1 MLFRSGMCEAGRI
14 RHHLKHNLWRR
25 ECTVLF
31 VGYQAAGT
39 LGRKLIEGAECVK
52 LFGENVEVNARIC
65 ALEGISGHADKN
77 GLLNWLSAFETPI
90 RHVFVVHGEDQV
102 TDEFAASIK
111 ETLGY
116 EAFAPFSG
124 GAVDLLTDEILSEG
138 LRIPKKSAEKPARI
152 RANQIFGRA
161 VSAAKRLLDVVMKNE
176 GLSNKDLAKLESQ
189 ILNLADKWDRND

>member
-1 MLFRSGMCEAGRI
+1 M
-14 RHHLKHNLWRR
+14 
-25 ECTVLF
+25 
-31 VGYQAAGT
+31 
-39 LGRKLIEGAECVK
+39 
-52 LFGENVEVNARIC
+52 
-65 ALEGISGHADKN
+65 EGISGHADKN

-102 TDEFAASIK
+102 IDEFAASIK

-116 EAFAPFSG
+116 EAFAPYSG

-189 ILNLADKWDRND
+189 ILNLAYKWDWND